1 MKTRNFNFFLAIL
14 ILLPYNNTCCERSSV
29 VEHNLAKVAMRVRFP
44 SLAPLINKSKSFK
57 LSILARVIEFFILIF
72 EVNDLIKY
80 KKAIIMSIGLK
91 HGEVI
96 LENHHIEWEEY
107 AKKIISI
114 LKNIL
119 GDDALGIEHIG
130 STSLPS
136 IKAKPIID
144 IAVGVKKLDL
154 ILSFN
159 DVLNENGFIFRES
172 DHEEQLLYTVKAKLN
187 PDIAK
192 SYIHVV
198 TFNSKAWKNYL
209 SFRDYLLKNE
219 DAAKRYET
227 LKIKL
232 AEKYR
237 NDRKSYTSSKQKF
250 IDEILERVNY

>member
-1 MKTRNFNFFLAIL
+1 
-14 ILLPYNNTCCERSSV
+14 
-29 VEHNLAKVAMRVRFP
+29 
-44 SLAPLINKSKSFK
+44 
-57 LSILARVIEFFILIF
+57 
-72 EVNDLIKY
+72 
-80 KKAIIMSIGLK
+80 MSIGLK

-96 LENHHIEWEEY
+96 LENHHIEWKEY

-144 IAVGVKKLDL
+144 IAVGVKQLDL
-154 ILSFN
+154 ILSYN
-159 DVLNENGFIFRES
+159 DVLNENGFIFRGS
-172 DHEEQLLYTVKAKLN
+172 DHEEQLLYTVKDKLN

-192 SYIHVV
+192 SYILVV

-219 DAAKRYET
+219 EAAKRYET

-237 NDRKSYTSSKQKF
+237 DDRKSYTSSKQKF
-250 IDEILERVNY
+250 IDEILKKVNY